1 MPESMTTATDE
12 RAAALLRV
20 AAYLSRPQ
28 KFLAVGEARAEL
40 RRTLELAEEGS
51 VVLTT
56 HGEPEAAV
64 VSFATLEDM
73 RRALMQLLVSEM
85 EASFARAQEGAREDG
100 RKAEATDEEE
110 LGSLIGEGSARPD
123 VMLDFCRSGKRPRG
137 ERRERAGSRGGG
149 RVARGRRRA
158 DRARD
163 VPGAQGRPRVGVAEA
178 ATAQAHCLGII
189 SLALVSE

>member
-1 MPESMTTATDE
+1 MPEPITTAADE

-28 KFLAVGEARAEL
+28 KFMAVGEARAEM

-64 VSFATLEDM
+64 VPFATLEDM

-85 EASFARAQEGAREDG
+85 EASFARTQERVREDG
-100 RKAEATDEEE
+100 EDAEATDEEE
-110 LGSLIGEGSARPD
+110 LGSLVGEAVRTARRHAGTPP
-123 VMLDFCRSGKRPRG
+123 KRKAS
-137 ERRERAGSRGGG
+137 RR
-149 RVARGRRRA
+149 
-158 DRARD
+158 
-163 VPGAQGRPRVGVAEA
+163 
-178 ATAQAHCLGII
+178 
-189 SLALVSE
+189 

>member
-1 MPESMTTATDE
+1 MPESITAAADE

-28 KFLAVGEARAEL
+28 KFMAVAEARAEM

-64 VSFATLEDM
+64 VPFATLEDM

-85 EASFARAQEGAREDG
+85 EASFARAQGRAREEG
-100 RKAEATDEEE
+100 EGAEATDEGE
-110 LGSLIGEGSARPD
+110 LGSLVGEAVRAARRNARTPP
-123 VMLDFCRSGKRPRG
+123 KRKAS
-137 ERRERAGSRGGG
+137 RR
-149 RVARGRRRA
+149 
-158 DRARD
+158 
-163 VPGAQGRPRVGVAEA
+163 
-178 ATAQAHCLGII
+178 
-189 SLALVSE
+189 